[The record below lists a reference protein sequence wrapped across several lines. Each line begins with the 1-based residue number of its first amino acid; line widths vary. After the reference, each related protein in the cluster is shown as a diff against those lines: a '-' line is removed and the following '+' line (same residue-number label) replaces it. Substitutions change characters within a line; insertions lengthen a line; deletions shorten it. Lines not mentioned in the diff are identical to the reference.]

1 VATRLKVFNFAHPLT
16 PVHCQRIADLAGER
30 VEAVNMPFQIEP
42 QYPLEPQVEAL
53 VDGLGLTPR
62 EWQTESFMF
71 NLPSLNYGTAV
82 LLAQLHGRSGYF
94 PAIVRL
100 RPAADTLPVQFEVAE
115 VINLQ
120 AVRERAR
127 RKR

>member
-1 VATRLKVFNFAHPLT
+1 LKVFNFAHPLT
-16 PVHCQRIADLAGER
+16 SAHCQKIADLVGER
-30 VEAVNMPFQIEP
+30 VEAINIHFQIEP
-42 QYPLEPQVEAL
+42 RYPLEPQVEAM

-62 EWQTESFMF
+62 EWQTESFIF

-94 PAIVRL
+94 PAIIRL
-100 RPAADTLPVQFEVAE
+100 RPAADSLPVPFEVAE